1 MAIGTNMATASMIAM
16 RMRTRDPAGED
27 NRAGAS
33 SKVSS
38 GRTTPMS
45 HSAKKRQMT
54 PEEFLHRITD
64 FVRSAEIS
72 EDGQSGV
79 WPALVL
85 KREGGGSGAGSLKA
99 TSAATSSRQSPV
111 RDSLRK
117 HSSRG
122 GSPRA

>member
-1 MAIGTNMATASMIAM
+1 MALN
-16 RMRTRDPAGED
+16 P
-27 NRAGAS
+27 
-33 SKVSS
+33 
-38 GRTTPMS
+38 
-45 HSAKKRQMT
+45 
-54 PEEFLHRITD
+54 D

-111 RDSLRK
+111 RESLRK

-122 GSPRA
+122 GSPRQSKSRFWWGSS